1 MQSLFTIFHGNLKAI
16 FQTLFFS
23 TSNIHFSFPFHFCSF
38 YSLHS
43 QIRTILEL
51 VHFQT
56 TFIHSE
62 KLLLKLN
69 SESPNQSPALLSLS
83 VNKEPKFLNRV
94 TVGGDPQANES
105 MIPMRNNHSKAKSSL
120 LLKTP
125 QREVQF
131 KNVPF
136 ITIESPTVLS
146 QRQKNC
152 WQ

>member
-23 TSNIHFSFPFHFCSF
+23 TSNIHFSKTFHFCSL
-38 YSLHS
+38 YS
-43 QIRTILEL
+43 QIRTILYRA
-51 VHFQT
+51 HFQT

-62 KLLLKLN
+62 KLIRN

-136 ITIESPTVLS
+136 ITIQSPTVLS